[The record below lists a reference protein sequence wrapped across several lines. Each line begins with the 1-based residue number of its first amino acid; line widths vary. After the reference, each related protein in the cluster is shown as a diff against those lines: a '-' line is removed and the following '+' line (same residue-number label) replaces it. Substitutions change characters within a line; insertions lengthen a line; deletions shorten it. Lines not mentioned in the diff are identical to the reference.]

1 MHAMEPTYDD
11 ELMETAPGRSGY
23 VALAGKPNV
32 GKSTLLNAFL
42 GQKIAAVT
50 FRPQTTRKQQLGIL
64 TRGESQII
72 FIDTPGIHRPLHK
85 LGEQM
90 NAEAALALE
99 DSNLLLILVD
109 VSTPPDEDDRR
120 LAETIAEH
128 APDRAKLLVL
138 NKIDRGSAEEL
149 AANQAEYAALF
160 PSVEAV
166 AISAQRGDQVEA
178 LVDRIFELLP
188 EGFPFFPADQL
199 TDLYEREIAADL
211 IREAALLHLRDE
223 VPHSVAV
230 RIDEFTERGDMGAY
244 ISATIFVER
253 ESQIGIVVGKGGTM
267 LKKLGT
273 HARKEI
279 EEMSGRKV
287 HLQLRVK
294 LRKNWRNDE
303 KTLRNFGFNA

>member
-1 MHAMEPTYDD
+1 MHAMEPII
-11 ELMETAPGRSGY
+11 EENPLENAPGRSGY

-64 TRGESQII
+64 TRDESQAI

-99 DSNLLLILVD
+99 DANLLLILVD
-109 VSTPPDEDDRR
+109 VAAPPDEDDRR
-120 LAETIAEH
+120 LAETIADH
-128 APDRAKLLVL
+128 APERARLLVL
-138 NKIDRGSAEEL
+138 NKIDRVNEAQLAE
-149 AANQAEYAALF
+149 NKREYLALF
-160 PSVEAV
+160 PGVEV
-166 AISAQRGDQVEA
+166 IEVSAQRGDHIEI

-188 EGFPFFPADQL
+188 EGFPFFPAEQL

-223 VPHSVAV
+223 VPHSIAV
-230 RIDEFTERGDMGAY
+230 RIDEFTERGEMGAY

-253 ESQIGIVVGKGGTM
+253 ESQIGIVVGKGGMM

-273 HARKEI
+273 HARQEI

>member
-1 MHAMEPTYDD
+1 MHLMEPTLHN
-11 ELMETAPGRSGY
+11 ELNDAPSGRTGY

-32 GKSTLLNAFL
+32 GKSTLLNALL

-72 FIDTPGIHRPLHK
+72 FIDTPGIHRPFHK

-90 NAEAALALE
+90 NAEAAVALE
-99 DSNLLLILVD
+99 DANLLLILLD
-109 VSTPPDEDDRR
+109 VSAPPDDDDLR
-120 LAETIAEH
+120 LAETIAAH
-128 APDRAKLLVL
+128 APNRAKLIAL
-138 NKIDRGSAEEL
+138 NKIDRAGDDSL
-149 AANQAEYAALF
+149 ADNRDRHTALF
-160 PSVEAV
+160 PEVESIE
-166 AISAQRGDQVEA
+166 ISAQRGDNIEA
-178 LVDRIFELLP
+178 LIDRIFDLLP
-188 EGFPFFPADQL
+188 EGLPFYPADQL

-223 VPHSVAV
+223 VPHSIAV
-230 RIDEFTERGDMGAY
+230 RIDEFRERGEMGAF
-244 ISATIFVER
+244 IAATLFVER
-253 ESQIGIVVGKGGTM
+253 ESQIGIVVGKGGMM
-267 LKKLGT
+267 LKQLGT

-279 EEMSGRKV
+279 EAMSGRKV

-303 KTLRNFGFNA
+303 KTLSNFGFNR

>member
-1 MHAMEPTYDD
+1 MQNMDQPFETFDD
-11 ELMETAPGRSGY
+11 PAPAGRAGY

-32 GKSTLLNAFL
+32 GKSTLLNGFL

-64 TRGESQII
+64 TRADSQAI

-90 NAEAALALE
+90 NAEAASALE
-99 DSNLLLILVD
+99 DADLLLILVD
-109 VSTPPDEDDRR
+109 ASQPPDDDDRR
-120 LAETIAEH
+120 LAETIAAH
-128 APDRAKLLVL
+128 APGKSRLVAL
-138 NKIDRGSAEEL
+138 NKTDRVDA
-149 AANQAEYAALF
+149 AALEEHSLQYGELF
-160 PSVEAV
+160 PEIEMIP
-166 AISAQRGDQVEA
+166 ISAQTGENLPRLA
-178 LVDRIFELLP
+178 DRIFELLP
-188 EGFPFFPADQL
+188 EGFPFFPPDQL

-223 VPHSVAV
+223 VPHSIAV
-230 RIDEFTERGDMGAY
+230 RIDQFTERNDHGAY
-244 ISATIFVER
+244 IAATLFVER
-253 ESQIGIVVGKGGTM
+253 ESQIGIVVGKGGQM
-267 LKKLGT
+267 LKTLGT

-279 EEMSGRKV
+279 EAMSGRKV

-303 KTLRNFGFNA
+303 RTLQNFGFRA